1 MGLMTFGILRFGH
14 SVIAINKPIDI
25 VEPEPVI
32 TETTPEPE
40 PVIETTA
47 DSFLP
52 GPQKIKYAST
62 HHDMLI
68 CLGHRWFCLC
78 FSNANISDSAG
89 PGVLID
95 LRKRGIPHF

>member
-1 MGLMTFGILRFGH
+1 MTFGILRFGH

-68 CLGHRWFCLC
+68 CLGHRWFSLVPTI
-78 FSNANISDSAG
+78 ANPCVLAG
-89 PGVLID
+89 PGV
-95 LRKRGIPHF
+95 